1 MVCGLFIRVLFKNLI
16 GVYLCVLG
24 CFAYI
29 TMMNAI
35 PGHVYLEEGESLA
48 LDRMIP
54 VSLDRCGEYQKRDVG
69 YRGEDVPGV
78 KVTET

>member
-1 MVCGLFIRVLFKNLI
+1 MRSFYARLFKNLI

-35 PGHVYLEEGESLA
+35 PGHVYLEEGESCFEPDDSGIA
-48 LDRMIP
+48 R
-54 VSLDRCGEYQKRDVG
+54 SAGRYQKRNVG

>member
-1 MVCGLFIRVLFKNLI
+1 MRSFYARLFKNLI

-54 VSLDRCGEYQKRDVG
+54 VSLAAGRYQKRDVG

>member
-1 MVCGLFIRVLFKNLI
+1 MRSFYARLFKNLI
-16 GVYLCVLG
+16 GIYLCVLG

-48 LDRMIP
+48 LDRMIR
-54 VSLDRCGEYQKRDVG
+54 STGRYQKRDVG